1 MVLPALIPLLSYAL
15 TAYGLADSGLIF
27 VTGKDAIE
35 HATGWSPYD
44 ALFRLIGLGGGD
56 PAPVGEAVDAAAY
69 DWTGMVLK
77 AGLVALGAIVLWSML
92 RRTAAPKSK
101 KGRR

>member
-1 MVLPALIPLLSYAL
+1 MVLPLIPLLGYAI
-15 TAYGLADSGLIF
+15 TAYGLADAGIM
-27 VTGKDAIE
+27 VATGKDVIE

-44 ALFRLIGLGGGD
+44 ALFRLVGLGGD
-56 PAPVGEAVDAAAY
+56 PAPVVEAVDAAAY

-92 RRTAAPKSK
+92 RRAKPKSK

>member
-1 MVLPALIPLLSYAL
+1 MVLPLIPLLGYAI
-15 TAYGLADSGLIF
+15 TAYGLADAGIM
-27 VTGKDAIE
+27 VATGKDVIE

-44 ALFRLIGLGGGD
+44 ALFRLVGLGGD
-56 PAPVGEAVDAAAY
+56 PAPVVEAVDAVAY
-69 DWTGMVLK
+69 DWLGMALK

>member
-1 MVLPALIPLLSYAL
+1 MALPLIPLIGYAI
-15 TAYGLADSGLIF
+15 TAYGLADAGIMIA
-27 VTGKDAIE
+27 TGKDVIE

-56 PAPVGEAVDAAAY
+56 PAPVVEAVDAVAY

-92 RRTAAPKSK
+92 RRAEPKSK